1 MTFNTLDI
9 ERDIE
14 QQGYQP
20 HSYDVVVASFV
31 VHATRN
37 LHKTLTNIRRLL
49 KPGGYLLLLEVTNLN
64 LARIN
69 FVFGSLP
76 GWWLGEEPHRR
87 YTACVDASQ
96 WGELL
101 LESGFSGVDTITP
114 DQDPLPFPVS
124 AIVSQAVDDQVCFLR
139 DPLYCDEDLQSSRAS
154 SNLLLIVGGRSPRVS
169 KMSRVIKGLV
179 AQCFSRGVSNVQSL
193 AQLQPTDFDTYGTTV
208 LCLEDLDKAVFDNLD
223 DQQFRGLKTLFNNAK
238 KVFWITNQANDSNPF
253 HLMSIGF
260 GRSMQMEMPHVRT
273 QYIDLAEVGPEVAS
287 TVSEMLLRFEG
298 LTPDEGTS
306 PSEQMLWSVEPEL
319 RVDSGKQLIQRM
331 IPDEE
336 RNYRYNSIRRDVTLD
351 VSVGSGT
358 PVEIS
363 PGANGYDLLPQR
375 AQKISGLGDSILID
389 TRFSTI
395 PALRLDE
402 NSNLHVCMGF
412 TADVGRPMALLSDKH
427 ATKLAVPQKLAVDC
441 QEISPRCLAN
451 LATAIV
457 GGSIVRTFSEHIVVI
472 EPDAELAFAIRAHAA
487 SKPISILFLTT
498 DATNIQP
505 HHQYIHPSIG
515 ISELDRVIPR
525 GCRQVLLTGRNEQAE
540 FRIKTWAQSRGVK
553 IVDSLRMS
561 QAYRSTRSSLESLQ
575 NLLQSSLEI
584 SRKLQKPSFEV
595 VTLPDIARL
604 SPARLP
610 RLATPILD
618 SSPAMAPVKVEP
630 VDRNAMLRVDRTYWL
645 VGLSRSLGLSL
656 CKWMIEHGARHV
668 VISSRSP
675 IVDRAALQAL
685 TKNGAVVKV
694 LPW

>member
-1 MTFNTLDI
+1 MTFNTMDI
-9 ERDIE
+9 EREIE
-14 QQGYQP
+14 QQGYKP

-37 LHKTLTNIRRLL
+37 LQKTLTNIRRLL
-49 KPGGYLLLLEVTNLN
+49 RPGGYLLLLEVTNLN

-87 YTACVDASQ
+87 YTACVGVSQ

-101 LESGFSGVDTITP
+101 LESGFSGVDTISP

-124 AIVSQAVDDQVCFLR
+124 AIVSQAVDDQVSFLR

-154 SNLLLIVGGRSPRVS
+154 TNLLLIVGGRSPRVS
-169 KMSRVIKGLV
+169 KMSRVIKSLV
-179 AQCFSRGVSNVQSL
+179 AQCFSRVVSNVQSL
-193 AQLQPTDFDTYGTTV
+193 EQLQLADFDTSGTTV
-208 LCLEDLDKAVFDNLD
+208 LCLEDLDQAVFDGLD
-223 DQQFRGLKTLFNNAK
+223 DKRFRGLKMLFNNAHK
-238 KVFWITNQANDSNPF
+238 IFWVTHQANDTNPF

-260 GRSMQMEMPHVRT
+260 GRSMQMELPHVRT
-273 QYIDLAEVGPEVAS
+273 QYIDLTDVGPEVAS
-287 TVSEMLLRFEG
+287 TVSEILLRFEG
-298 LTPDEGTS
+298 LTSDEATS
-306 PSEQMLWSVEPEL
+306 SSEQMLWSVEPEL

-331 IPDEE
+331 IPDAE

-351 VSVGSGT
+351 VSVDSQN
-358 PVEIS
+358 PVEVS
-363 PGANGYDLLPQR
+363 STTNGYNLLPQR
-375 AQKISGLGDSILID
+375 AQKTLGLGDSILVE

-402 NSNLHVCMGF
+402 DSNLHICMGF
-412 TADVGRPMALLSDKH
+412 TAGVGRPMAFLGDTL
-427 ATKLAVPQKLAVDC
+427 ATKLTVPQKLAVDC
-441 QEISPRCLAN
+441 QEVSPQCLAN

-457 GGSIVRTFSEHIVVI
+457 AGSIVRTFSEHIVVI

-498 DATNIQP
+498 NAANIQP

-525 GCRQVLLTGRNEQAE
+525 DCRQVLLTGRNEQAE
-540 FRIKTWAQSRGVK
+540 FRIRTWAQSRHVK
-553 IVDSLRMS
+553 LVDSLRVS
-561 QAYRSTRSSLESLQ
+561 EAYRSTRSSLESLQ
-575 NLLQSSLEI
+575 NLLQSSFEI
-584 SRKLQKPSFEV
+584 SRKLQKANFEV

-604 SPARLP
+604 SPAKLP

-618 SSPAMAPVKVEP
+618 ASPASAPVKVEP
-630 VDRNAMLRVDRTYWL
+630 VDKNTKLRGDRTYWL

-675 IVDRAALQAL
+675 IVDRSALQTL